1 MSSVTDVSR
10 RRFLKVLSAGATL
23 AWTDLV
29 SNPTLADVAKAN
41 DGEFFIFIHAAGAW
55 DVTLWSDPRNEAKGL
70 VNPASTENTDKSGLR
85 LWQDAPLEG
94 ATKTFQLVRPKG
106 SSMVFGPGIGALSEM
121 PDRITV
127 VNGLAMNT
135 VAHPDGSTYSATGRH
150 PQGGRVAA
158 SSIDTMLGNEF
169 GLEQLLPVVSLRF
182 PSAFVGDNL
191 DRRALPLAVDDVG
204 SVGRTLFRTQAYDSN
219 GERDKVTAL
228 LSEEARDL
236 AERSTYSGALEG
248 LDLQYK
254 SLRRMLG
261 TNLGDI
267 FTTNKLRQTHPE
279 FDYKAKFAAGP
290 ATNAAFAIEAMK
302 RNIVRCVSFQCGSFD
317 THNSNYKTQ
326 ALNQQ
331 ELFDLVAALVR
342 KLDATPHPT
351 KQGAKLSE
359 HTHILVVSEFC
370 RTPQINLNMGRDH
383 YPNNSALI
391 VSPRFKTNFVYGKT
405 DVDQLLPTPAKKF
418 TDGERAI
425 APPDLLA
432 TMLGAF
438 SIDPRKYMRDGE
450 VVRELLK

>member
-1 MSSVTDVSR
+1 MTTR
-10 RRFLKVLSAGATL
+10 RRFLKLLGAGTTL
-23 AWTDLV
+23 AFTDLV
-29 SNPTLADVAKAN
+29 ALPSLAAAN
-41 DGEFFIFIHAAGAW
+41 DGEFFVFIHAAGGW

-70 VNPASTENTDKSGLR
+70 VNPASTENTDKSGIK
-85 LWQDAPLEG
+85 LWQDAPLDG
-94 ATKTFQLVRPKG
+94 ATKTFQLIRPK
-106 SSMVFGPGIGALSEM
+106 SSSLVFGPGIGTLSEM

-158 SSIDTMLGNEF
+158 SSIDTMLANEL
-169 GLEQLLPVVSLRF
+169 GVDQLLPTVSLRF

-191 DRRALPLAVDDVG
+191 DRRAVPLAVDDVG
-204 SVGRTLFRTQAYDSN
+204 AVGRTLFRTQLYDSN
-219 GERDKVTAL
+219 AERDKVTAL
-228 LSEEARDL
+228 LSEEAQDL
-236 AERSTYSGALEG
+236 AARSTYSGALDG

-267 FTTNKLRQTHPE
+267 FTANKLRQTHPE
-279 FDYKAKFAAGP
+279 FDYRGRFSAGP
-290 ATNAAFAIEAMK
+290 AVNAAFAIEAMK
-302 RNIVRCVSFQCGSFD
+302 RNIVRCVSFQFGNFD
-317 THNSNYKTQ
+317 THGNNYRTH

-331 ELFDLVAALVR
+331 ELFDTVAALVR
-342 KLDATPHPT
+342 KLDASPHPT

-359 HTHILVVSEFC
+359 HVHILVVSEFC
-370 RTPQINLNMGRDH
+370 RTPQINLATGRDH

-391 VSPRFKTNFVYGKT
+391 VSPKFKTNFVFGKT

-425 APPDLLA
+425 APPDVLA

-450 VVRELLK
+450 VVKELLK